1 MHGQRNWFLE
11 MESTPGEGAVII
23 DITIK
28 DLKYYKNFQI
38 KQQQDLRFDYTF
50 EEVLPSIKMNAAENL
65 FLKGRTNQDGKLHC
79 YVKKTTPIF
88 SNHHPD

>member
-38 KQQQDLRFDYTF
+38 KQPQDLRFDSTF
-50 EEVLPSIKMNAAENL
+50 EEVLPSIKMNATENL
-65 FLKGRTNQDGKLHC
+65 FLKGRTNQGGKFHC
-79 YVKKTTPIF
+79 YVKKSTPIF
-88 SNHHPD
+88 SNHHLD